1 MFYHGARGCFLQCFT
16 GTVGWTSHVEVQ
28 RFVKELFLVS
38 KSSVKARPGNAHGC
52 GQFGERSAG
61 IPSAPKY
68 LQGFFQS
75 YLRIKGAWTTD
86 PRGKITDF
94 HTDR

>member
-1 MFYHGARGCFLQCFT
+1 
-16 GTVGWTSHVEVQ
+16 
-28 RFVKELFLVS
+28 VKELFLVS

-52 GQFGERSAG
+52 GQFGQRSAG

-75 YLRIKGAWTTD
+75 YLRIKSARTTELAG
-86 PRGKITDF
+86 RRVKAVK
-94 HTDR
+94 

>member
-16 GTVGWTSHVEVQ
+16 GTVGRASQVEVQ
-28 RFVKELFLVS
+28 RPVKELFLVS
-38 KSSVKARPGNAHGC
+38 KSSVKARPSNAHGR
-52 GQFGERSAG
+52 GQFGERSAS

-75 YLRIKGAWTTD
+75 NLRIKGARTTD
-86 PRGKITDF
+86 PRGGITDF